1 MLLTST
7 LRLPTQSKMSVLDGL
22 DELDEVG
29 KALEGVRT
37 LLAKP
42 PNCHDILRAYE
53 VQCKYLWSKCV
64 SSSAS
69 GLVVLEAN
77 MDCVADL
84 IHLMETMCELDIAP
98 VKKTLQGILRA
109 ELPVISCS
117 NKHFI
122 NVATDEILVKGL
134 AYCYDNVT
142 SQLAPRLLRLI
153 DEYGI
158 MPRKW
163 SPEEFVAKLDTLKSH
178 QELIIEEASDDELV
192 YALEYHDQLL
202 FQLRGNLDLDPT
214 RMPERL
220 PTIFSL
226 KTLQLLGKDKSM
238 FVAAARRELDR
249 AKNVYAP
256 ALIAQSEEMIKSNCV
271 S

>member
-7 LRLPTQSKMSVLDGL
+7 LRLPTQSKMSELDGL

-64 SSSAS
+64 SAS
-69 GLVVLEAN
+69 GLVVLEVG

-98 VKKTLQGILRA
+98 VKKTLLGILRA

-117 NKHFI
+117 DEHFI

-142 SQLAPRLLRLI
+142 SQSAPRLLRLI
-153 DEYGI
+153 NEYGI

-163 SPEEFVAKLDTLKSH
+163 SLEKFVAKLGTLKRY
-178 QELIIEEASDDELV
+178 QELIIEEDSEDELD